1 MGTRKFQKAWA
12 TIFPQH
18 PMSCTREWKDCLMK
32 VKGWEF
38 SPLFTEYSP
47 CRPPS
52 VLCQD
57 ASHSLPAPSWHPPPP
72 PPTQGRLSSRLCY
85 LTSLASCSPSWEAG
99 SQHHC
104 PSFTDRATESFFYC
118 YWTKVNQLE
127 PVSHSKALEPDPSSY
142 SWRRPWCQMTLEGQ
156 GDAGLWT
163 ARREIHFVR
172 LS

>member
-1 MGTRKFQKAWA
+1 
-12 TIFPQH
+12 
-18 PMSCTREWKDCLMK
+18 MSCTREWKDCLMK

-38 SPLFTEYSP
+38 SPLFTEHSP
-47 CRPPS
+47 CRPPPL
-52 VLCQD
+52 LCQD

-85 LTSLASCSPSWEAG
+85 LTSLASFSPSWEAG

-127 PVSHSKALEPDPSSY
+127 PVSHSKALEPDPSSC
-142 SWRRPWCQMTLEGQ
+142 SWRRHGAKWHWRVKGMLASEQLGEKCISCGWIRNK
-156 GDAGLWT
+156 D
-163 ARREIHFVR
+163 
-172 LS
+172 